1 MLHTK
6 SVRILPVLLQ
16 LRHGLLHP
24 AGSLQSVSSVSISD
38 TISPCDISYEVLPYL
53 PLKNFT
59 SAFLETVD
67 LSYSS
72 IPNSRYDTRISTA
85 PGSKFFCLYSSI
97 STFFVIPCSI
107 TSFCIFSGS
116 LARVRAADFS
126 ISPSLYFSI
135 ASGSKFL
142 EICWYSC
149 TVAVRFPF
157 FLISVLPSFLS
168 AKMEGILLDAL
179 LKVFPYL

>member
-1 MLHTK
+1 MLIFL
-6 SVRILPVLLQ
+6 SEQEIL
-16 LRHGLLHP
+16 
-24 AGSLQSVSSVSISD
+24 
-38 TISPCDISYEVLPYL
+38 ISPCDILYDVLPYL

-116 LARVRAADFS
+116 LARVSAADFS
-126 ISPSLYFSI
+126 ISPSLNFSI

-149 TVAVRFPF
+149 TVALAIPIFFDKRSTILPF
-157 FLISVLPSFLS
+157 CKEVGNSSGCSRKSLSISVISCISSYGFF
-168 AKMEGILLDAL
+168 
-179 LKVFPYL
+179 V